1 MLPTNNSHYSSIVLL
16 IPTVR
21 AIADHGYITIDG
33 GREERHPSPK
43 RDGRASAPRSP
54 GPRPSPSPAGY
65 ELAPRRQDPVP
76 GPADNAF
83 ALRFLPP
90 TLSLVYPALYLSASI
105 LILLT
110 PARNSTSLL
119 APPPHLPPTGT
130 TTSTTSA
137 ALTPGWTRRWRTT
150 EGGPPS
156 TRRRRPL
163 HPKRGGGG
171 RRTQRPVT
179 PGITQPLGQVPLH
192 GHLSSSVVG
201 GVAHGG
207 NCGSDGGGSNGGVD
221 MGGGVLVCVMLF

>member
-105 LILLT
+105 LVLLT
-110 PARNSTSLL
+110 PVRNSASLL
-119 APPPHLPPTGT
+119 APPPISL
-130 TTSTTSA
+130 
-137 ALTPGWTRRWRTT
+137 RR
-150 EGGPPS
+150 GQ
-156 TRRRRPL
+156 RRRQPAQRRRQDGPIAGGRQEAG
-163 HPKRGGGG
+163 HPVRVVVVPFAQNGGG
-171 RRTQRPVT
+171 RCTEHSALSL
-179 PGITQPLGQVPLH
+179 PG
-192 GHLSSSVVG
+192 SRSRSVR
-201 GVAHGG
+201 
-207 NCGSDGGGSNGGVD
+207 
-221 MGGGVLVCVMLF
+221 